1 MLSALREEAETL
13 SVAKQGYGPRSK
25 DEDYSEKLH
34 VARDAKLN
42 SVFVMLWEIYGEVG
56 ECLRGREHGR
66 KRSGS
71 REGSAGRAG
80 HAPFTTAPASSSST
94 DRRGLQRSSAA
105 RLSAGRGRPRRCPGR
120 RSESSAYRCG
130 TGAGAADADRP
141 AGSAEEGRSEEE
153 GARGSGGGRLGLR
166 EGSPGEVRWE
176 SPHGA
181 LSRAVR
187 PRFPPRRSASG
198 VRASALPARDSLA
211 PPAGTAQQ
219 QHRVTRRAQSASLR
233 PGRCPRAPPV
243 TALPLASAPAVREPL
258 SNGSG
263 RAGRERRSAIASA
276 LGRGPRASPH
286 RNAARAPRPPQPPP
300 GGGSCARGSL
310 LLFAFPP
317 LQHNAAAR

>member
-1 MLSALREEAETL
+1 MAE
-13 SVAKQGYGPRSK
+13 
-25 DEDYSEKLH
+25 
-34 VARDAKLN
+34 
-42 SVFVMLWEIYGEVG
+42 
-56 ECLRGREHGR
+56 
-66 KRSGS
+66 SG
-71 REGSAGRAG
+71 AA
-80 HAPFTTAPASSSST
+80 
-94 DRRGLQRSSAA
+94 AA
-105 RLSAGRGRPRRCPGR
+105 RAVRGGQGTHLSPQPRHPLPPRTAGDSTELCRAALCRTGPPPPLPGAAERVERLPLRDGGGGCGRGPPRRVGGGGTERGGR
-120 RSESSAYRCG
+120 RSGQRR
-130 TGAGAADADRP
+130 RP
-141 AGSAEEGRSEEE
+141 TRPP
-153 GARGSGGGRLGLR
+153 GGI
-166 EGSPGEVRWE
+166 PGGVRWE

>member
-1 MLSALREEAETL
+1 MLF
-13 SVAKQGYGPRSK
+13 RS
-25 DEDYSEKLH
+25 
-34 VARDAKLN
+34 
-42 SVFVMLWEIYGEVG
+42 
-56 ECLRGREHGR
+56 
-66 KRSGS
+66 
-71 REGSAGRAG
+71 
-80 HAPFTTAPASSSST
+80 
-94 DRRGLQRSSAA
+94 
-105 RLSAGRGRPRRCPGR
+105 
-120 RSESSAYRCG
+120 SESSAYRCG

-181 LSRAVR
+181 LSPAVR

-263 RAGRERRSAIASA
+263 RAGRERRRRGGPNSAPPPTLSGAGADVGKRPPRRERFTCLAAPGGRTAPHRAAASA
-276 LGRGPRASPH
+276 PLTSGTAPLGFHGGRG
-286 RNAARAPRPPQPPP
+286 APRSHRSGLKGVP
-300 GGGSCARGSL
+300 GG
-310 LLFAFPP
+310 
-317 LQHNAAAR
+317 H